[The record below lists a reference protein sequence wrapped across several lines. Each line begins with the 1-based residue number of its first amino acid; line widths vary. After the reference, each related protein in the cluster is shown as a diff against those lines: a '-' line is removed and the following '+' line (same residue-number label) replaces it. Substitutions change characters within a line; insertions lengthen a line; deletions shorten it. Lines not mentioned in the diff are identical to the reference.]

1 MKRDLEAEIEKLHK
15 LNMLFEESNTV
26 AKIGVWE
33 VDLKQ
38 KTIFWS
44 ATTKKIHGVSED
56 YAPTLH
62 EAFQF
67 FKEGESQKAMLQHYE
82 EAVQLGKSYDIEVQI
97 VKKDGTTVWTR
108 AKGSPEFNNNCCI
121 RVFGTFQDIQDQK
134 EKETALLTSQK
145 ELLDIAGKFKGIFQ
159 STFQFIGFLT
169 PDGTLTEANDSALAF
184 AGLQPEEVIGKKFW
198 DCYWWTISKKTQEQL
213 KKSIEKAA
221 KGEFIQYEVEILGAK
236 GATTTILFNLKPLF
250 NEQNEVFSIIPEG
263 RLIQDIVD
271 TRKEL
276 ISKNQEL
283 SQFTT
288 IVSHDL
294 KEPLRM
300 VSQFMTKL
308 NQKYAGI
315 LDEKAKQYI
324 FYAVDGAKRMS
335 KMIDELLSYSKIA
348 ETQKEIT
355 LIHTNALIHDI
366 LDSMHQKIEEKSI
379 QVKTENLP
387 DIYGNETG
395 IKILFTNMLNNA
407 IKYTSSAQE
416 PIIHISCET
425 EPAAWKFCIADNG
438 EGIDPDYHQRIFQ
451 LFYRIN
457 KRENEEGNGVGLATC
472 KKIVDLHK
480 GNIWVDSAAQKGSQ
494 FYFTIKKNI
503 HA

>member
-1 MKRDLEAEIEKLHK
+1 M
-15 LNMLFEESNTV
+15 
-26 AKIGVWE
+26 
-33 VDLKQ
+33 
-38 KTIFWS
+38 
-44 ATTKKIHGVSED
+44 
-56 YAPTLH
+56 
-62 EAFQF
+62 
-67 FKEGESQKAMLQHYE
+67 
-82 EAVQLGKSYDIEVQI
+82 
-97 VKKDGTTVWTR
+97 
-108 AKGSPEFNNNCCI
+108 
-121 RVFGTFQDIQDQK
+121 
-134 EKETALLTSQK
+134 
-145 ELLDIAGKFKGIFQ
+145 
-159 STFQFIGFLT
+159 
-169 PDGTLTEANDSALAF
+169 
-184 AGLQPEEVIGKKFW
+184 
-198 DCYWWTISKKTQEQL
+198 
-213 KKSIEKAA
+213 
-221 KGEFIQYEVEILGAK
+221 
-236 GATTTILFNLKPLF
+236 
-250 NEQNEVFSIIPEG
+250 
-263 RLIQDIVD
+263 IQDIVD